1 MRYTKEDKKK
11 IAEAQHQVRVYED
24 DWEGTYEVTYVCR
37 RCRNEFTRLDDLE
50 VDHIIPVSRGGSDR
64 PSNLQLL
71 CPICNKRK
79 GSRIKA
85 KSSVA
90 TKKHSTVRRKTKTV
104 KRKTSTAKKKGSTTK
119 RKSAATRRKTK
130 TVKRKASTTRKKRR

>member
-1 MRYTKEDKKK
+1 MRFTKKDKKQ

-24 DWEGTYEVTYVCR
+24 DWDGSYQVTYVCR

-79 GSRIKA
+79 GSRTKA
-85 KSSVA
+85 KSSSA
-90 TKKHSTVRRKTKTV
+90 TRKRSTVKRKTRTV
-104 KRKTSTAKKKGSTTK
+104 KRKTSAVKKKGSTTK
-119 RKSAATRRKTK
+119 RKSTATKRRAR
-130 TVKRKASTTRKKRR
+130 TVKRKRS